1 MSSDRRIPGVDC
13 EHATVGG
20 EGGEQQEAPDGGE
33 EEGGQG
39 EDGELLLVQRELGHQ
54 AGDCTQ
60 SSCSH
65 GEQAPFTVGLEHGL
79 VRGSHP
85 RQAEGGL

>member
-1 MSSDRRIPGVDC
+1 MTSARKIPRVDC
-13 EHATVGG
+13 QHAAVGG

-39 EDGELLLVQRELGHQ
+39 EAGELLLVQPELRHQ
-54 AGDCTQ
+54 AGDGTQ
-60 SSCSH
+60 SSCSR

-85 RQAEGGL
+85 RLAEGGL